1 MKKRVYLDHAATTAV
16 DPDVLAEM
24 LPFFTETGHN
34 PSSQHAEG
42 RRARAGLDR
51 ARDRVAAALG
61 VGRKEITFVGSGSE
75 ADNQAI
81 LGAARA
87 HRSRGAHIVSTQIE
101 HAAVLHALDA
111 LRDEGFA
118 VTLVPVDE
126 RGLVDPTTFI
136 RALRD
141 DTVLASVMYAN
152 NEIGVIQPI
161 AALAAAARTR
171 NVIFHTD
178 AVQAA
183 VWIDVNPRE
192 LGVDLLSL
200 SAHKM
205 YGPKGVGMLYVRE
218 GLELQPI
225 VHGGGQE
232 FGRRAGTENVA
243 GIVGLAAAL
252 ERTVARRDERA
263 ERVGRL
269 RDRFE
274 AGLRSRAQAVR
285 INGAEAP
292 RLPNV
297 SNVSF
302 DGLDSEQLL
311 MRFDLEGIAVSA
323 GSACTSGALEP
334 SHVIAA
340 LNIDPRWHRGVIRFS
355 LGDGTTE
362 EEIDQVLELVPRMTA
377 NLQGGAT

>member
-1 MKKRVYLDHAATTAV
+1 
-16 DPDVLAEM
+16 
-24 LPFFTETGHN
+24 
-34 PSSQHAEG
+34 
-42 RRARAGLDR
+42 
-51 ARDRVAAALG
+51 
-61 VGRKEITFVGSGSE
+61 
-75 ADNQAI
+75 
-81 LGAARA
+81 
-87 HRSRGAHIVSTQIE
+87 
-101 HAAVLHALDA
+101 
-111 LRDEGFA
+111 
-118 VTLVPVDE
+118 
-126 RGLVDPTTFI
+126 
-136 RALRD
+136 
-141 DTVLASVMYAN
+141 
-152 NEIGVIQPI
+152 
-161 AALAAAARTR
+161 
-171 NVIFHTD
+171 VIFHTD

-377 NLQGGAT
+377 KLQGGAT